1 MKQNFFKPLLSAAAV
16 AAALSGCT
24 MIPKYEQPQVAVSE
38 TFKYDNAQ
46 NSIQAAS
53 FGLAGLFCRPAP
65 APPD

>member
-53 FGLAGLFCRPAP
+53 LG
-65 APPD
+65 